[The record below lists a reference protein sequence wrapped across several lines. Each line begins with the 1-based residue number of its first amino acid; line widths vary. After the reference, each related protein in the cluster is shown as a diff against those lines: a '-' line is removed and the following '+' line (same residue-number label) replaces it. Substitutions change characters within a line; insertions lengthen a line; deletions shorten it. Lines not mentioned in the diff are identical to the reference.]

1 MVMIVDDERAL
12 VAVAEL
18 TLAQI
23 GFKPAGFGSKFER
36 RRAAGVSRATE
47 ALRPRVNRQ
56 CSTRRARVYARD
68 GQLRADI
75 PIILMSAY
83 AGTQLRER
91 A

>member
-47 ALRPRVNRQ
+47 ALRPRVNRRANARLVGPEF
-56 CSTRRARVYARD
+56 TREMGSCEQTFR
-68 GQLRADI
+68 
-75 PIILMSAY
+75 SF
-83 AGTQLRER
+83 
-91 A
+91 